1 MLEEQSFD
9 ADAMIRKARIKARG
23 MQVRVDEG
31 NWDNIVTDA
40 YNVMF
45 MAARGALAKLGVTVN
60 THQTV
65 VAQYRRMIVE
75 QSLVDKKFGEHLAKI
90 KRYWENERNGQP
102 EEVDQARATR
112 IALATL
118 ELVDA
123 LAFIG
128 DPSKGKV
135 DPKLLHYN

>member
-1 MLEEQSFD
+1 MSCLWLP
-9 ADAMIRKARIKARG
+9 G
-23 MQVRVDEG
+23 
-31 NWDNIVTDA
+31 
-40 YNVMF
+40 
-45 MAARGALAKLGVTVN
+45 VN

-75 QSLVDKKFGEHLAKI
+75 PGLVDKKYGEHLAKI

-102 EEVDQARATR
+102 EQVDQARASR
-112 IALATL
+112 VAMATL

-128 DPSKGKV
+128 DPTKGKV